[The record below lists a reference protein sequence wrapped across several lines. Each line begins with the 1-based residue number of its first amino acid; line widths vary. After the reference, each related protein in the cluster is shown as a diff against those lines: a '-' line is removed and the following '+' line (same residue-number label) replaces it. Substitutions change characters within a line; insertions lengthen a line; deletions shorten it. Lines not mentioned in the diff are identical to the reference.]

1 MSIFFFLSRRRHTS
15 CALVTGV
22 QTCALPIHILG
33 EGAVERDPVTGH
45 RMNKAQ
51 MGRVQC
57 LPREIPRFQHVR
69 QRFSGAA
76 IDRIADEWMAD
87 MRLVEADLMGRSEE
101 HTLELQSLM
110 RIWYAVFCLKKNKR
124 LIICL

>member
-1 MSIFFFLSRRRHTS
+1 MRISDWSSDVCSSDL
-15 CALVTGV
+15 
-22 QTCALPIHILG
+22 
-33 EGAVERDPVTGH
+33 

-87 MRLVEADLMGRSEE
+87 MRHVDADLMGAPGFEPAFDQGRIIQRDRKRLVEGTSVPRRVSIGGLSVTKKK
-101 HTLELQSLM
+101 TLEQT
-110 RIWYAVFCLKKNKR
+110 
-124 LIICL
+124 

>member
-1 MSIFFFLSRRRHTS
+1 
-15 CALVTGV
+15 
-22 QTCALPIHILG
+22 
-33 EGAVERDPVTGH
+33 
-45 RMNKAQ
+45 MNKAQ

-87 MRLVEADLMGRSEE
+87 MRHVDADLMGAPGFEPAFDQGRILQRLDRPVMGERTLAAPLGRSEE
-101 HTLELQSLM
+101 HTSELQSLM
-110 RIWYAVFCLKKNKR
+110 RISYAVFCLKKKKQKK
-124 LIICL
+124 